1 MSLTFEGLQL
11 GYGGA
16 PLFGD
21 ISLDSISPGDL
32 VAVIG
37 PNGVGKSTLMKAL
50 AGLLKYSGRICFEQQ
65 ELSGLT
71 NREQMQTVGYL
82 PQTLPQPTTLVA
94 YELVFSACRA
104 TWGGLPTG
112 EIEQRIETVFTQL
125 GINGLALRKMQ
136 ELSGG
141 QRQMVGLAQVLVRQ
155 APLLLLDE
163 PTSALD
169 LHWQLSVLQAVR
181 DETLLRQSVAL
192 VASHDL
198 NLTLRFCDYLLILL
212 PDGTTRFG
220 TPRDVL
226 TPDYLR
232 QAYQVEGRIERCSRG
247 HTLVLAD
254 RPCE

>member
-1 MSLTFEGLQL
+1 MSLIFEGLRL
-11 GYGGA
+11 GYGRQS
-16 PLFGD
+16 LFEN
-21 ISLDSISPGDL
+21 ISLDTISRGDL

-50 AGLLKYSGRICFEQQ
+50 AGLLKYTGRICFEQQ
-65 ELSGLT
+65 ELSELS
-71 NREQMQTVGYL
+71 NRQRMQTIGYL

-104 TWGGLPTG
+104 TWAGLPVS
-112 EIEQRIETVFTQL
+112 EIEQRIEKVFTQL
-125 GINGLALRKMQ
+125 GIGELALRKMQ

-141 QRQMVGLAQVLVRQ
+141 QRQMVGLAQVLIRQ

-181 DETLLRQSVAL
+181 DETRQWQSVAL

-220 TPRDVL
+220 AAEEVL

-232 QAYQVEGRIERCSRG
+232 QAYQIEGRVEACSRG

-254 RPCE
+254 RPC